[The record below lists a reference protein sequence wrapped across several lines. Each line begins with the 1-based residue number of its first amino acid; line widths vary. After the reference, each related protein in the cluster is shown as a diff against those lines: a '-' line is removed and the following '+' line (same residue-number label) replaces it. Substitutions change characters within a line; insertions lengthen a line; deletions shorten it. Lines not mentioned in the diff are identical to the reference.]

1 MRASDLGEI
10 TGERD
15 DACAEQHNTKY
26 IQRRMLL
33 EYKLRWPGR
42 SHTGADAERWK
53 RRDALIIFS
62 ESLFYICLRAICFRS
77 RLFHS
82 SWARSRVRSLSVQSP
97 IVFLFLSERGGA
109 LRGSG
114 MVLPATGV
122 MRQQGNCAP
131 KMSGGRLKGVFTIRQ
146 EVLKTVAG
154 WDTRD
159 VARFLQK
166 VK

>member
-1 MRASDLGEI
+1 MSASDL
-10 TGERD
+10 
-15 DACAEQHNTKY
+15 
-26 IQRRMLL
+26 
-33 EYKLRWPGR
+33 
-42 SHTGADAERWK
+42 
-53 RRDALIIFS
+53 FS
-62 ESLFYICLRAICFRS
+62 FSFVSFELG
-77 RLFHS
+77 
-82 SWARSRVRSLSVQSP
+82 SLSGSVTLRTQPNS
-97 IVFLFLSERGGA
+97 VFIFIGERGGA

-114 MVLPATGV
+114 MVLPATGI

-131 KMSGGRLKGVFTIRQ
+131 KMSGGRTKGVFTIRQ